1 MTELFHISDEERLFR
16 LTKEARQGKLIKTK
30 LFTTTFWWEQERRNL
45 ILKCEPLKRANTHL
59 KCLYAL
65 IEDTDLM
72 DDYREWRRKAQ

>member
-16 LTKEARQGKLIKTK
+16 LTEKAKQGELIKTR
-30 LFTTTFWWEQERRNL
+30 LFTTTFGWEQERRNL
-45 ILKCEPLKRANTHL
+45 ISKCEPLKNANTHL
-59 KCLYAL
+59 NCLYSL